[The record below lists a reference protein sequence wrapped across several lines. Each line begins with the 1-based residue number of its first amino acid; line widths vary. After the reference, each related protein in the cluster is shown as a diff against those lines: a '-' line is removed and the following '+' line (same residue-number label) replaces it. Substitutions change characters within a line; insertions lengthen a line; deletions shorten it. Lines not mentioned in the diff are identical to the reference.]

1 MLMEV
6 ASDSEGVSVMNAER
20 IRGRVKATLPN
31 KGFFWITGDNGVK
44 YFAHAVQVQ
53 NGWNILDMFE
63 GQGCEF
69 VAQNDDPRGPRAVTI
84 RMDEPRA

>member
-1 MLMEV
+1 MSTVV
-6 ASDSEGVSVMNAER
+6 AENGVLAMNAER

-31 KGFFWITGDNGVK
+31 KGFFWITGDDGVK

-53 NGWNILDMFE
+53 NGWLVLDMFE

-69 VAQNDDPRGPRAVTI
+69 VAQHDDPRGPRAIMI
-84 RMDEPRA
+84 RMEEPR